1 MSQAQLPRNAAAAA
15 AAAAVA
21 PGYAAQT
28 YAQRDA
34 AAVAATPLG
43 GTVERIIE
51 NALNILDPDGA
62 EFQEI
67 ADAAEAILQREF
79 VAHEAGDT
87 GAALRADLN
96 TLGVF
101 QGALNRRLPSA
112 AAALDEIG
120 LPVPAGELE
129 QVQNIASLMGNLVGA
144 WMRGRNGGPGGAAA
158 AKSEFLIGGLKLAA
172 AIGSLLPGVGGGGAG
187 AGAGGAGG
195 ASSGNAGGASSANAA
210 RGPAPGTLILLGIV
224 VAAFTAIVGFLV
236 LMNPA
241 AVFAAAGALKN
252 VGKVVEKTLKV
263 IREVSNAKAI
273 VKRVVVASRTT
284 LAAHK
289 EGLGAGHT
297 LMEGLKAFAPL
308 LIDLVREFV
317 TTMAEGVVGPFAGPV
332 ADYIET
338 IIRQKCGH
346 PAPGGGTYE
355 AAYDAIKT
363 RFAGVAAGMGGW
375 MSYFGFGSGGYR
387 RKTRASRRGRRGG
400 RSYATKKQRLYGR
413 FRNQRKY

>member
-1 MSQAQLPRNAAAAA
+1 MSQAQLPRNAAANAAAAAA

-21 PGYAAQT
+21 PGNAAQT
-28 YAQRDA
+28 FPQRDA

-51 NALNILDPDGA
+51 NALNIFDPEGA

-67 ADAAEAILQREF
+67 AGAANAILEREF

-96 TLGVF
+96 TLEVF

-112 AAALDEIG
+112 AAALGEIG

-129 QVQNIASLMGNLVGA
+129 QVQNIATLMGNMVGA

-158 AKSEFLIGGLKLAA
+158 AKSEFLLGGLQLAA
-172 AIGSLLPGVGGGGAG
+172 ALGRILPGVGGGGAG
-187 AGAGGAGG
+187 G
-195 ASSGNAGGASSANAA
+195 ASSAGAGGASSANAA

-224 VAAFTAIVGFLV
+224 VAAFTAIVGVLV

-241 AVFAAAGALKN
+241 AVFAAAGALSN
-252 VGKVVEKTLKV
+252 VGRVVEKTLKV
-263 IREVSNAKAI
+263 IREVSNARAL
-273 VKRVVVASRTT
+273 VTRVVAAGRET

-289 EGLGAGHT
+289 AGGSATNTMLAGAR
-297 LMEGLKAFAPL
+297 AFAPL
-308 LIDLVREFV
+308 LIDLLKEFV

-332 ADYIET
+332 ADYIE
-338 IIRQKCGH
+338 IVIREKCGH

-355 AAYDAIKT
+355 AAYAAIKT
-363 RFAGVAAGMGGW
+363 RFE
-375 MSYFGFGSGGYR
+375 
-387 RKTRASRRGRRGG
+387 
-400 RSYATKKQRLYGR
+400 
-413 FRNQRKY
+413 